1 MVEKYIKEL
10 LYFNDCVIVP
20 GFGGFV
26 CNYAGAEISV
36 AKNKISPP
44 NKKIAFND
52 KLTNN
57 DRSLAMEV
65 ANGEHVSLE
74 EAEGQIKHF
83 VIHINDQLY
92 ASKQYSIEHLGKFSF
107 NTDQNI
113 QFEQYSKTNYWIES
127 FGLPDL
133 YFKPI
138 DRTQNNKLIFQT
150 KKQNLMAENIKNEY
164 QDSELN
170 SSEKQYDN
178 ATVNEDG
185 DTEEFVGRK
194 RAKQIEGT
202 GGIYYVLAVFV
213 FLFVMG
219 TTYYLNMN
227 KETYAI
233 GSFSPL
239 DMFGSNNTD
248 SLKENKLLPSED
260 ETPSEN
266 IEPTYSEETQN
277 EQTENLDNQNQT
289 EIVGEQ
295 PQPESISEPA
305 ASNEITDAITSQ
317 TGRFYIIAGSFKKG
331 SKAVILR
338 AKLSSDG
345 QSPKIIAPTED
356 GASMRV
362 SIGDFGTY
370 DEAVKKKNELL
381 QTYGADLWIL
391 TY

>member
-10 LYFNDCVIVP
+10 LYFSDCVIVP

-44 NKKIAFND
+44 HKKIAFND
-52 KLTNN
+52 KLTN
-57 DRSLAMEV
+57 DDKTLAIDV
-65 ANGEHVSLE
+65 ANGEHISIE

-83 VIHINDQLY
+83 VVHIGDQLN
-92 ASKQYSIEHLGKFSF
+92 AAKQYSIDQLGKFSF
-107 NTDQNI
+107 NIDQNL
-113 QFEQYSKTNYWIES
+113 QFEQYAKTNYLIES

-138 DRTQNNKLIFQT
+138 DRATQNNKFIFQT
-150 KKQNLMAENIKNEY
+150 KNQNLMAENIKDEYEGNEIN
-164 QDSELN
+164 N
-170 SSEKQYDN
+170 SSKEYED
-178 ATVNEDG
+178 ATSIEDE

-194 RAKQIEGT
+194 RSKHT
-202 GGIYYVLAVFV
+202 GSTGSMYYVLAVFV

-239 DMFGSNNTD
+239 ALFGSSNTD
-248 SLKENKLLPSED
+248 SLKENKLLPNED
-260 ETPSEN
+260 QTPSEN
-266 IEPTYSEETQN
+266 TEPIYSDEAQSTEGQD
-277 EQTENLDNQNQT
+277 QTEVAADQT
-289 EIVGEQ
+289 
-295 PQPESISEPA
+295 QPEYNPEVAETS
-305 ASNEITDAITSQ
+305 EITDAITSQ
-317 TGRFYIIAGSFKKG
+317 TGRFYVIAGSFKKV
-331 SKAVILR
+331 SKAVNLR
-338 AKLSSDG
+338 EKLSSEG
-345 QSPKIIAPTED
+345 QSTKIISQTEE

-370 DEAVKKKNELL
+370 DEAVQKKNELL
-381 QTYGADLWIL
+381 QSYGSDLWIL